1 MSDINRKGIV
11 VTHIERSDPAL
22 LARFQ
27 TFGVATTHEAQGRMG
42 LLEHRVR
49 PIQQGV
55 TIAGNAITV
64 LVSPGDNWMFHVAV
78 EQCQPGDV
86 LLVTPTSP
94 CYDGFFGDLLATSLQ
109 ARGVVALVGDIGIR
123 DSQTLRE
130 MSFPVWSSLVF
141 AQGTVKETIG
151 SVNVPIICAGQ
162 LVHSGDIVVADDD
175 GVVIVPRQKGAWV
188 ADAAQQRLIQE
199 ESKRQRLSR
208 GELGLDIYQMR
219 DKLSAK
225 GLQYIRSLTDLND

>member
-162 LVHSGDIVVADDD
+162 LVHPGDIVVADDD
-175 GVVIVPRQKGAWV
+175 GVVIVPRQKGTWV

-208 GELGLDIYQMR
+208 GELGLDIYHMR

>member
-11 VTHIERSDPAL
+11 VTHIERSDPEL

-109 ARGVVALVGDIGIR
+109 ARGVIALVGDIGIR

-162 LVHSGDIVVADDD
+162 LVHPGDIVVADDD
-175 GVVIVPRQKGAWV
+175 GVVIVPHQKGAWV

-225 GLQYIRSLTDLND
+225 GLQYIHSLTDLND